1 MTEGTLFSRVAGVHV
16 LAALTGL
23 GALAAAVFAGD
34 RSVARF
40 LAAGGVLVL
49 ATLVASMVTA
59 RSLAKPLEMI
69 ATDTSLISRGH
80 SDRVTPTGTIEARRV
95 SDAINRM
102 ADELAGV
109 IEELSSETDLRE
121 QILASMR
128 EGVMLA
134 GSTGDLIYSN
144 QAAAEMFGRNRMVRM
159 PSQLD
164 GAGEHEFT
172 LHHPRRL
179 ELRSTSKR
187 LGDGRTLAVIQD
199 QTERKRVE
207 QIRRDFVANASHEL
221 KTPVAGILVTA
232 ETVEQAILEDNVL
245 ARKFAANLVREAR
258 RLSAL
263 VQDLL
268 DLARLE
274 EGRKGGTTVSLGA
287 IIEKEIE
294 ALGERIESRGL
305 KLNLDLEED
314 IMVAGVR
321 EDLELMVRNLVENAV
336 GYTAAGSVSV
346 LLKDTGKDFE
356 FIVSDTGVGIPSS
369 DLERIFE
376 RFYRVDRAR
385 SRDTGGTGLGLS
397 IVRHVA
403 EIHGGTVAVASELGH
418 GSTFTVRLP
427 YPPGP
432 FTESSKGVQAAP
444 PPVPLLPEDRS

>member
-1 MTEGTLFSRVAGVHV
+1 MSEGTLFSRVAGLHL
-16 LAALTGL
+16 LAALAGL
-23 GALAAAVFAGD
+23 GSIAGAVLAGES
-34 RSVARF
+34 SVARF
-40 LAAGGVLVL
+40 LAGGAVLIM
-49 ATLVASMVTA
+49 AILVASTVTA
-59 RSLAKPLEMI
+59 RRLAKPLEMI
-69 ATDTSLISRGH
+69 ASDTSLISRGH
-80 SDRVTPTGTIEARRV
+80 SDRVTPTGTIEARNV
-95 SDAINRM
+95 SEAINRM

-109 IEELSSETDLRE
+109 IGELRSETDLRE

-134 GSTGDLIYSN
+134 GSTGDLIYTN
-144 QAAAEMFGRNRMVRM
+144 QAAAEMFGRNRMVMM
-159 PSQLD
+159 PPQLD
-164 GAGEHEFT
+164 GLGEHEFT

-179 ELRSTSKR
+179 ELRSTSKK

-199 QTERKRVE
+199 ETERKRVE

-232 ETVEQAILEDNVL
+232 ETVEQAIVEDTVL

-274 EGRKGGTTVSLGA
+274 EGRKGSATVPLAS

-305 KLNLDLEED
+305 KLILDLDEQ

-321 EDLELMVRNLVENAV
+321 EDLELMIRNLVENAV
-336 GYTAAGSVSV
+336 GYTAVGSVSV
-346 LLKDTGKDFE
+346 LLKDTGGDFE
-356 FIVSDTGVGIPSS
+356 LIVSDTGVGIPSS
-369 DLERIFE
+369 DLQRIFE

-397 IVRHVA
+397 IVRHVV
-403 EIHGGTVAVASELGH
+403 EIHGGAVSVASELGH

-432 FTESSKGVQAAP
+432 FAESTKRV
-444 PPVPLLPEDRS
+444 